1 MRYAPAPLSASGRP
15 PATQEDL
22 NAKRRMAQA
31 FMQQATDASPVGH
44 WTQALARAVQG
55 ISGGMASSQA
65 ASGAQDLAAFE
76 EKQSAAKR
84 MAERE
89 AAFQDKQRWDEY
101 QRTQEQADPMYQ
113 ANLRAK
119 NAEIAAAEDRR
130 SREKQF
136 YDQFNAPAAPAAP
149 TAAEPVPSE
158 GVGRFAAPSL
168 ATPSQPAASM
178 TPRQL
183 FDQLPP
189 QRKAAAQAALQTG
202 DQSTFMKILTEGS
215 TPSKK
220 SVTELKQI
228 YAADDAVP
236 VLDQTV
242 ETLKKA
248 EALISKEAEAK
259 GSAAYEGTG
268 AGWAGYIGARVPGG
282 SYVFDETRS
291 KSTDEWGTIMNMEAI
306 KSMAEN
312 LKGATTNFE
321 LQEFV
326 RILADPSQP
335 REIRRR
341 TLERMRSLAEKQSS
355 LARRRAEEI
364 RSGEYYRP
372 EAGGAGATGVLDL
385 GDGFSVE
392 VE

>member
-101 QRTQEQADPMYQ
+101 QRTRPQTEAEKLDLQ
-113 ANLRAK
+113 LKRAQIEK
-119 NAEIAAAEDRR
+119 A
-130 SREKQF
+130 SRP
-136 YDQFNAPAAPAAP
+136 D
-149 TAAEPVPSE
+149 
-158 GVGRFAAPSL
+158 
-168 ATPSQPAASM
+168 QPA
-178 TPRQL
+178 
-183 FDQLPP
+183 LP
-189 QRKAAAQAALQTG
+189 TG
-202 DQSTFMKILTEGS
+202 YRWKPDGTGMEAIPGGPAMQ
-215 TPSKK
+215 PPKK

>member
-1 MRYAPAPLSASGRP
+1 MIKFSQAPTQRP
-15 PATQEDL
+15 PLTQDAL
-22 NAKRRMAQA
+22 ASRQRMAQSL
-31 FMQQATDASPVGH
+31 MQEGSSAEPVQH
-44 WTQALARAVQG
+44 WLQGAARIA
-55 ISGGMASSQA
+55 QA
-65 ASGAQDLAAFE
+65 ALGAYENNGVATQMREREAYD

-136 YDQFNAPAAPAAP
+136 YDQFNAPAAPAA
-149 TAAEPVPSE
+149 PVPSE

-372 EAGGAGATGVLDL
+372 GAGGAGATGILDL
-385 GDGFSVE
+385 GDGFFVE